1 MFMRLKAILTGA
13 WLAGTALATAQGGFF
28 TEKPVTEQPGPEV
41 GASAVTAVRQLGV
54 EVVQG
59 HYKVAV
65 DRMYPQWK
73 ERTAAKIGGMD
84 KLEEKLADAARE
96 MVKQG
101 VSMVSFQPTGA
112 PQVFEVW
119 PGKKAQTVD
128 GKPKETLVYTK
139 WLVLIPTVTRF
150 NIIKDHQNRV
160 IESRGFQ
167 VAITDK
173 GKNDWTF
180 IDGAG
185 LTVRELRSLFLT
197 LPEDFKLP
205 EIERREV
212 TPAPAR

>member
-1 MFMRLKAILTGA
+1 V
-13 WLAGTALATAQGGFF
+13 WLAGAAFASAQSGFF

-41 GASAVTAVRQLGV
+41 SASAVTAVRQLGV

-59 HYKVAV
+59 HYKVAI

-73 ERTAAKIGGMD
+73 ERAAAKLGGMD
-84 KLEEKLADAARE
+84 KLEEKLADASRE

-101 VSMVSFQPTGA
+101 VSMVSFQPSGV

-119 PGKKAQTVD
+119 PGKKSQTAN
-128 GKPKETLVYTK
+128 GKPAEILVYTK
-139 WLVLIPTVTRF
+139 WLVIIPTTTRF

-167 VAITDK
+167 VAISDK

-205 EIERREV
+205 EIERREIS
-212 TPAPAR
+212 PEMQR

>member
-1 MFMRLKAILTGA
+1 MVMRLTAILAGT
-13 WLAGTALATAQGGFF
+13 WLAGTAFADAQGGFF
-28 TEKPVTEQPGPEV
+28 TEKPVAEQPTPEV
-41 GASAVTAVRQLGV
+41 SASAVAAVRQLGS

-59 HYKVAV
+59 HYKVAI

-73 ERTAAKIGGMD
+73 ERAAAKIGGME
-84 KLEEKLADAARE
+84 KLEEKLTEASRE
-96 MVKQG
+96 MVRQG
-101 VSMVSFQPTGA
+101 VSMVSFQPAGA

-119 PGKKAQTVD
+119 PGKKMQTVN
-128 GKPKETLVYTK
+128 GKPTETLVYTK

-167 VAITDK
+167 VAISDK

-180 IDGAG
+180 IDGAA

-212 TPAPAR
+212 SPETQR